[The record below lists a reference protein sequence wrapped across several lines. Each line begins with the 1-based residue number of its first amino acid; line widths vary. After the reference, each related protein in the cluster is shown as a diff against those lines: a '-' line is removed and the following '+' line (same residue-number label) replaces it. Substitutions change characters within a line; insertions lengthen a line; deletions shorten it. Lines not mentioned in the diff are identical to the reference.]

1 MVSQL
6 ESSYV
11 PMTDFPIAAIPREE
25 PVVLSN
31 HTTEMEEVVART
43 NGEVDN
49 DDVREEEDAGKC
61 IDITTEE
68 VVVKRKRGRPPKN
81 RRGPAV
87 PKRPPPPPIIGP
99 DGVIQKRGR
108 GRPKKIVSEVADGSL
123 KGGMGSQA
131 MRDEAQKRKRAPSA
145 RGRGRPRKYPRAE
158 DVKKISK
165 EKMAASVD
173 GEAPKRGRGRPPKSC
188 QN

>member
-43 NGEVDN
+43 NGEMDN
-49 DDVREEEDAGKC
+49 DADREEEDADKC

-81 RRGPAV
+81 RRSAA

-99 DGVIQKRGR
+99 DGVVQKRGR
-108 GRPKKIVSEVADGSL
+108 GRPKKIISEVADGSL
-123 KGGMGSQA
+123 QGGIGSQA

-145 RGRGRPRKYPRAE
+145 RGRGRPRKYPRAD
-158 DVKKISK
+158 DVKKLSK
-165 EKMAASVD
+165 EKMAGAVD
-173 GEAPKRGRGRPPKSC
+173 GETPKRGRGRPRKRP
-188 QN
+188 